1 MITGTTKSGFEFELN
16 DHVHEDYEVI
26 EALVKFFR
34 RTSYDNFVAFTEQ
47 MFRGAEDCEK
57 RSRDFLRERDG
68 FVSTE
73 AMQELVFDIWN
84 VSKELKNS

>member
-1 MITGTTKSGFEFELN
+1 MITGKTKSGFKFELN

-34 RTSYDNFVAFTEQ
+34 RTSYDNFIAFTEQ

-57 RSRDFLRERDG
+57 RARDFLRERDG
-68 FVSTE
+68 FVKTE

-84 VSKELKNS
+84 ASKELKNS

>member
-1 MITGTTKSGFEFELN
+1 MITGTTKGGFEFELA
-16 DHVHEDYEVI
+16 DHVHEDYEVV

-34 RTSYDNFVAFTEQ
+34 RTSYDNFIAFTEQ

-57 RSRDFLRERDG
+57 RAREFLRERDG

-84 VSKELKNS
+84 SSKDLKNS